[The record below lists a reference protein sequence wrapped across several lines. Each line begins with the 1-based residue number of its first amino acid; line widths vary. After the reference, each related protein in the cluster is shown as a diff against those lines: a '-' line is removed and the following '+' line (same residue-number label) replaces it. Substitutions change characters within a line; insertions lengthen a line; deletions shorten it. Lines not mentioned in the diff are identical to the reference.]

1 MPFYEP
7 NFYEM
12 EWLPQTQIQI
22 PKAYNSS
29 TISNSRQSTNA
40 SSATFA
46 QSTTTDSVKP
56 STICWD
62 PRSSNHLSSDSS
74 RSFMAPPSIRSTSC
88 TSSSPS
94 SDDMKMESSEE
105 KASSTEA
112 ASSDNSSSDNQ
123 APPSRIGTSCTSS
136 SPSSDDMIIE
146 KSQEDKTKK
155 VASMLIHNNVGDDVW
170 DEEHWQNFL
179 MEQYH
184 LLPSDLSELASVFDD

>member
-12 EWLPQTQIQI
+12 EWLPQTHIQI
-22 PKAYNSS
+22 PQVYPSS
-29 TISNSRQSTNA
+29 SNISNSRQST
-40 SSATFA
+40 ATFA

-56 STICWD
+56 SSICWD

-94 SDDMKMESSEE
+94 SDDMKMESEE

-123 APPSRIGTSCTSS
+123 APPSRMSTSCTSS

-146 KSQEDKTKK
+146 KSQDNTKK
-155 VASMLIHNNVGDDVW
+155 VASLLMHDNVGDDIW